1 MISGMS
7 NASASIGQRLRT
19 CRLTLAVPL
28 ANAGASVGRCL
39 RRRLGAR
46 VLPPQSVSPAALP
59 EARRSGI
66 LSWLLS
72 LRAAKSYLSPPPMR
86 GRCPKGRGGVFYT
99 TLFALHFRPF
109 LRPHVCA
116 YILYMYVYIILYISL
131 WESMNK
137 SVARKGLPPLYLEK
151 NEDVRALNGV

>member
-28 ANAGASVGRCL
+28 ANACASVGRCL

-46 VLPPQSVSPAALP
+46 VLPPQSVSPVALP

-86 GRCPKGRGGVFYT
+86 GRCPLGQRGVFYFT
-99 TLFALHFRPF
+99 YPFRATLSPIFTSSRMRLYIIYVRVHYII
-109 LRPHVCA
+109 
-116 YILYMYVYIILYISL
+116 YILMGIH
-131 WESMNK
+131 E
-137 SVARKGLPPLYLEK
+137 
-151 NEDVRALNGV
+151 